1 MSKQQSKPDIQ
12 TVKQKLKD
20 MWATGDFGIIAKIL
34 APEEIEFVN
43 RLNIPNGVKVLDV
56 ACGSGTMAIEAAKRR
71 ANVYG
76 IDIVEDLIRQ
86 AKENAAADGVKAEFI
101 TGDAEAMPYG
111 DNEFDYVLSMF
122 GAMFCPRPDVAAAE
136 LIRVTKPG
144 GLIVMGNWTK
154 GGFGDDFFKV
164 VSSYVPTAP
173 PGAPVPTDWG
183 NEQVAEERFKG
194 KITKLEMTRRPF
206 KMHIPYDPAGV
217 AEHYIQY
224 FGPVRMVYDS
234 LDEVTKISFR
244 ENFENLWKK
253 HNVSGNNT
261 TTVIETEYLEVKG
274 TK

>member
-1 MSKQQSKPDIQ
+1 MSEQQSKPNIQ

-43 RLNIPNGVKVLDV
+43 RLNIPHGAKVLDV
-56 ACGSGTMAIEAAKRR
+56 ACGSGTMAIEAAKRG
-71 ANVYG
+71 ADVFG

-86 AKENAAADGVKAEFI
+86 AKEMAAAEGVKAEFI
-101 TGDAEAMPYG
+101 TGDAEEMPYD
-111 DNEFDYVLSMF
+111 DNKFDYVLSVF
-122 GAMFCPRPDVAAAE
+122 GAMFCPRPDVASAE
-136 LIRVTKPG
+136 LVRVTKTG

-164 VSSYVPTAP
+164 VSSYAPPAP
-173 PGAPVPTDWG
+173 PGTSVPTDWG

-194 KITKLEMTRRPF
+194 KVTKLEMTRRPF

-224 FGPVRMVYDS
+224 FGPVKMLHDS
-234 LDEVTKISFR
+234 LDGNTKTSFR
-244 ENFENLWKK
+244 KDFEKLWEQ
-253 HNVSGNNT
+253 HNVSGNDT
-261 TTVIETEYLEVKG
+261 ATIIETEYLEVKA

>member
-164 VSSYVPTAP
+164 VSSYVPPAP